1 MIALAL
7 SFFVDEDLRRLQLDD
22 VKNSEYIKD
31 EEVRRQSFE
40 EREVFLKE
48 AGLENDL
55 KFQFEFEKGANQKIE
70 ANEKIKND
78 MSIDFM
84 PVRS

>member
-1 MIALAL
+1 LILWVASAIIALGL

-22 VKNSEYIKD
+22 VKNSEYILD
-31 EEVRRQSFE
+31 DEVRRQSFE

-55 KFQFEFEKGANQKIE
+55 KFQFEFEKGEGQI
-70 ANEKIKND
+70 
-78 MSIDFM
+78 
-84 PVRS
+84 